1 MEYGALLAI
10 WVVLLFINYNLCR
23 IASALESRNAN
34 NAVSGGAE
42 RRTLDGLVGSSE
54 SKGK

>member
-34 NAVSGGAE
+34 AE
-42 RRTLDGLVGSSE
+42 SE
-54 SKGK
+54 ALT

>member
-34 NAVSGGAE
+34 TSI
-42 RRTLDGLVGSSE
+42 SE
-54 SKGK
+54 VEEKGR

>member
-1 MEYGALLAI
+1 MGDERQLD
-10 WVVLLFINYNLCR
+10 
-23 IASALESRNAN
+23 RNELMAEWNRVMRKRTAN

-54 SKGK
+54 SRDK